1 VKPYGNRHAGWIC
14 LAAILMTPILSRG
27 EEPAATAAD
36 ALDEAQSYQ
45 AIAGR
50 SQARVED
57 LDDAALAMLSQY
69 NSEVDRYE
77 DLRTYN
83 ENLREL
89 LASQRAEKERL
100 NAELAGIETVRQEI
114 VPLMVQMIDVLES
127 FVTLDKPLLIDER
140 TARLETLRKNLT
152 RSDVDLAERYRRIIE
167 AYQIEAE
174 YGQTIEAYEG
184 PIVIDDR
191 ELTVDFLRVGRI
203 GLYYLSLDRAEGGIW
218 DPAGKSWTPLAENYL
233 DDLDLAVRMA
243 RKQAPPNLMDLPMWT
258 TGSES

>member
-1 VKPYGNRHAGWIC
+1 
-14 LAAILMTPILSRG
+14 
-27 EEPAATAAD
+27 
-36 ALDEAQSYQ
+36 
-45 AIAGR
+45 
-50 SQARVED
+50 
-57 LDDAALAMLSQY
+57 MLSQY
-69 NSEVDRYE
+69 NGEVDRYE

-83 ENLREL
+83 DNLREL

-100 NAELAGIETVRQEI
+100 NAELAGIEIVRQEI
-114 VPLMVQMIDVLES
+114 VPLMVQMIDVLDS
-127 FVTLDKPLLIDER
+127 FVALDQPLLIDER
-140 TARLETLRKNLT
+140 TSRVESLRRNLT

-218 DPAGKSWTPLAENYL
+218 NPAEKRWTPLAENYL

-258 TGSES
+258 TGGES

>member
-1 VKPYGNRHAGWIC
+1 VEPYGKRSEAP
-14 LAAILMTPILSRG
+14 T
-27 EEPAATAAD
+27 ATAGD
-36 ALDEAQSYQ
+36 ALDQAQSYQ
-45 AIAGR
+45 TIAGR

-69 NSEVDRYE
+69 NGEVDRYE

-83 ENLREL
+83 DNLREL

-100 NAELAGIETVRQEI
+100 NAELAGIEIVRQEI
-114 VPLMVQMIDVLES
+114 VPLMVQMIDVLDS
-127 FVTLDKPLLIDER
+127 FVALDQPLLIDER
-140 TARLETLRKNLT
+140 TSRVESLRRNLT

-218 DPAGKSWTPLAENYL
+218 NPAEKRWTPLAENYL

-258 TGSES
+258 TGGES

>member
-1 VKPYGNRHAGWIC
+1 MKPCGNRHASWVW
-14 LAAILMTPILSRG
+14 LAAVLMTPALSRS
-27 EEPAATAAD
+27 EEPAASAAD
-36 ALDEAQSYQ
+36 ALDEAQAYQ
-45 AIAGR
+45 TIAGT

-69 NSEVDRYE
+69 NSEIDRYE

-83 ENLREL
+83 DNLREL

-100 NAELAGIETVRQEI
+100 TAELAEIEVVRQEI
-114 VPLMVQMIDVLES
+114 VPLMVQMIDVLDS
-127 FVTLDKPLLIDER
+127 FISLDKPLLIDER
-140 TARLETLRKNLT
+140 RARLATLRKNLT

-184 PIVIDDR
+184 PILIDDR
-191 ELTVDFLRVGRI
+191 ERTVDFLRVGRI
-203 GLYYLSLDRAEGGIW
+203 ALYYLSLDRVEGGIW
-218 DPAGKSWTPLAENYL
+218 DPAERSWRPLAERYL

-258 TGSES
+258 AGEES

>member
-1 VKPYGNRHAGWIC
+1 VKPYGKRHASWVW
-14 LAAILMTPILSRG
+14 LTLFLLTPNPSRS
-27 EEPAATAAD
+27 EAPTATAGD
-36 ALDEAQSYQ
+36 ALDQAQSYQ
-45 AIAGR
+45 TIAGR

-69 NSEVDRYE
+69 NGEVDRYE

-83 ENLREL
+83 DNLREL

-100 NAELAGIETVRQEI
+100 NAELAGIEIVRQEI
-114 VPLMVQMIDVLES
+114 VPLMVQMIDVLDS
-127 FVTLDKPLLIDER
+127 FVALDQPLLIDER
-140 TARLETLRKNLT
+140 TSRVESLRRNLT

-218 DPAGKSWTPLAENYL
+218 NPAEKRWTPLAENYL

-258 TGSES
+258 TGGES

>member
-1 VKPYGNRHAGWIC
+1 VKPYDKRRASWVW
-14 LAAILMTPILSRG
+14 LTLFLLTPSPSRS
-27 EEPAATAAD
+27 EEPTATAGD
-36 ALDEAQSYQ
+36 ALDEVQSYQ
-45 AIAGR
+45 TIAGR

-69 NSEVDRYE
+69 NGEVDRYE

-83 ENLREL
+83 DNLREL

-100 NAELAGIETVRQEI
+100 NAELAGIEVVRQEI
-114 VPLMVQMIDVLES
+114 VPLMVQMIDVLDS
-127 FVTLDKPLLIDER
+127 FVSLDQPLLIDER
-140 TARLETLRKNLT
+140 TARVESLRKNLT

-218 DPAGKSWTPLAENYL
+218 NPAEKRWKPLEENHL

-258 TGSES
+258 AGGES